1 MFEIPLLLILIVLV
15 ALVFDFTNG
24 AHDCANAIATVVSTK
39 VVTPRFAVG
48 MAAALN
54 LAGALLGTEVA
65 KTLGAGLVLPEVVQG
80 SHILVLAALLG
91 AIFWNCLTWYFGIPS
106 SSSHAL
112 IGGLVGAALAH
123 AGPDALNFAG
133 IVNKVLLPLVL
144 SPLAGFGVGFLIMW
158 LIYWI
163 FARVMRSKVN
173 RIFRKIQLVSA
184 AFMATSHGLNDA
196 QKTMGIIALTL
207 IAVGLQ
213 PSGSG
218 PQLWVIAVCGLA
230 IALGTYMG
238 GWRVIRTLGKGLTEI
253 ATPQGFAAEASSA
266 TTILVSSHLGF
277 ALSTTQV
284 CSGSIIG
291 SGLGKKGG
299 AIDWKVAARMLIA
312 WLVTF
317 PAAGVIG
324 AAACAVAKIN
334 VWGTLAVAAIA
345 VVAALIIFRLSRR
358 NPVNAMNV
366 NEGSEVKVNAK
377 VATAAAAA

>member
-158 LIYWI
+158 LICWI

-173 RIFRKIQLVSA
+173 RIFRKMQLVSA

-196 QKTMGIIALTL
+196 QKTMGIITLALF
-207 IAVGLQ
+207 IFGEIDEVAV
-213 PSGSG
+213 P
-218 PQLWVIAVCGLA
+218 LWVKLA
-230 IALGTYMG
+230 CAMAMAAGTAIG
-238 GWRVIRTLGKGLTEI
+238 GWKIVKTMGHRIFKLEPVH
-253 ATPQGFAAEASSA
+253 GFAAETSAALVISGAS
-266 TTILVSSHLGF
+266 VLG
-277 ALSTTQV
+277 APVSTTHTISACIFGV
-284 CSGSIIG
+284 GSTKRL
-291 SGLGKKGG
+291 S
-299 AIDWKVAARMLIA
+299 AVRWTVAGQ
-312 WLVTF
+312 LVTAWVLTL
-317 PAAGVIG
+317 PAAATVGF
-324 AAACAVAKIN
+324 CSY
-334 VWGTLAVAAIA
+334 WLLH
-345 VVAALIIFRLSRR
+345 LIW
-358 NPVNAMNV
+358 N
-366 NEGSEVKVNAK
+366 
-377 VATAAAAA
+377 